1 MIMKRSAVIFKK
13 CLVVAV
19 LFALLI
25 GGGYFYYYRTY
36 YEWALE
42 FGLIEPTKQPSPITQ
57 NASFEDRLIAHGAGK
72 VRWQTKTDSKEAFLN
87 AIAEGFRFIEI
98 DLRKT
103 LDGHYFAA
111 HRYDEF
117 EEITGRTGMGL
128 IPPTAKDVRSRKI
141 LNQYTPLFLTDIAV
155 ILKEHPDVFLVT
167 DKARDFD
174 LLLKEFPFPDR
185 MIVEV
190 SSLGQYYA
198 ALRAGIRYP
207 ALNKLNSESVD
218 RFGVNMLVINPRIL
232 KIHEKKIS
240 QYIKNGVCVLVASYP
255 SSQDI
260 PKKHRLL
267 PNMLFYVDRW

>member
-42 FGLIEPTKQPSPITQ
+42 LGLIEPTKQPSPIAQ
-57 NASFEDRLIAHGAGK
+57 NASFEDRLIAHGAGE
-72 VRWQTKTDSKEAFLN
+72 VQWQTKTDSKEAFLN
-87 AIAEGFRFIEI
+87 AIADGFRFIEI

-117 EEITGRTGMGL
+117 EKITGRAGMGL

-155 ILKEHPDVFLVT
+155 ILKEHPDVFLV
-167 DKARDFD
+167 
-174 LLLKEFPFPDR
+174 
-185 MIVEV
+185 
-190 SSLGQYYA
+190 
-198 ALRAGIRYP
+198 IRYP

-218 RFGVNMLVINPRIL
+218 RFGVNMLVINPGIL
-232 KIHEKKIS
+232 EIHEKKIS

-255 SSQDI
+255 SSQAI

-267 PNMLFYVDRW
+267 PNMLFYVDRR

>member
-42 FGLIEPTKQPSPITQ
+42 FGLIGPTKQPSPIVQ
-57 NASFEDRLIAHGAGK
+57 NASFEDRLIAHGAGE
-72 VRWQTKTDSKEAFLN
+72 VQWQTKTDSKEAFLN

-141 LNQYTPLFLTDIAV
+141 LNHGF
-155 ILKEHPDVFLVT
+155 KN
-167 DKARDFD
+167 
-174 LLLKEFPFPDR
+174 
-185 MIVEV
+185 EV
-190 SSLGQYYA
+190 QLMGH
-198 ALRAGIRYP
+198 R
-207 ALNKLNSESVD
+207 SEA
-218 RFGVNMLVINPRIL
+218 NP
-232 KIHEKKIS
+232 E
-240 QYIKNGVCVLVASYP
+240 V
-255 SSQDI
+255 
-260 PKKHRLL
+260 
-267 PNMLFYVDRW
+267 